1 MTTHL
6 DTHPGW
12 EVELAIAVETQ
23 DGVKVTRGP
32 VKEVFSVLQGVGVTD
47 LLQTCDRTLVTDIH
61 LTVRYYDMTCG
72 DMGLLFDD
80 KVLQCNIHWSDGWW

>member
-32 VKEVFSVLQGVGVTD
+32 VKEVFSVLQRVGVTD
-47 LLQTCDRTLVTDIH
+47 LPQT
-61 LTVRYYDMTCG
+61 
-72 DMGLLFDD
+72 
-80 KVLQCNIHWSDGWW
+80 

>member
-1 MTTHL
+1 MPTHL

-12 EVELAIAVETQ
+12 EVELAIAVEAQ

-47 LLQTCDRTLVTDIH
+47 LLQTYNNIIGQGVLR
-61 LTVRYYDMTCG
+61 LTFT
-72 DMGLLFDD
+72 
-80 KVLQCNIHWSDGWW
+80 